1 MYRDVIYADYLPIHK
16 LYSLLWQSSSIRGDH
31 LWHSPFLFTISNA
44 LSQFENNLKA
54 IKSLELTITYSF
66 LYGQKKLKTHIQTTI
81 KNMHFKKSYLWHFII
96 YYNYSIYEQYIYHFK
111 ENRTHPALLSVVRRR
126 PPQFDM
132 NERREL
138 SISSP
143 K

>member
-54 IKSLELTITYSF
+54 IKSLEPTITYSF
-66 LYGQKKLKTHIQTTI
+66 LYGEKKLKTHIYTTI
-81 KNMHFKKSYLWHFII
+81 KNMHFKKVTCGILLFII
-96 YYNYSIYEQYIYHFK
+96 TTLFMSSIFIILK
-111 ENRTHPALLSVVRRR
+111 RTGRIQLS
-126 PPQFDM
+126 
-132 NERREL
+132 
-138 SISSP
+138 
-143 K
+143 